1 MDDHEVLS
9 YISELGE
16 EERELRSNV
25 KTGVGLAEPGKTRMR
40 ELEVQLDQCWDL
52 LRRRKDREE
61 YGEDPD
67 LEQVRPA
74 DVVENYKQ

>member
-1 MDDHEVLS
+1 VDDHEVLS
-9 YISELGE
+9 YISKLVE
-16 EERELRSNV
+16 EERELRANV
-25 KTGVGLAEPGKTRMR
+25 KPGVGLAEPGRTRMR

-61 YGEDPD
+61 YGENPD
-67 LEQVRPA
+67 LEEVRPA